1 VFSFFCSIKME
12 ENFSILPIIYWYDYI
27 IQCEERLGK
36 MGVKVLIISSDH
48 TGHGHKSI
56 TESLCEKIGRDHDI
70 NIHVV
75 DGFSLGGQTLL
86 SIGKL
91 YGPITR
97 KAENLWKMVYNISAD
112 NPTLINYFIEG
123 LIKNNFLHLLDE
135 VKPDLILS
143 VHPNFNGSIL
153 NILEKQNI
161 KIPFITLIADLVN
174 ISPLW
179 ADIRADYIISPTVEA
194 ADKCMEYGIPAENIK
209 ILGFPVRSRFF
220 RNNTNKKVRY
230 QKGAPLKCLIM
241 SGGEGVGNMKKIAEI
256 LLDHFDCTV
265 KIVAGRNAKL
275 KAKLEQSLFPQYGDK
290 VEIYGFTKNIHE
302 LMFASDIVFT
312 RGSPNVMF
320 EAIASNTPMIITGAL
335 PGQEEDNPYFAEK
348 SNLGVVCNKTDDIKQ
363 TMTELLKNDGEK
375 LNHIIDSQRK
385 FINPHAAEDIL
396 QFVLEVKDQQMEV
409 AAGLSFK

>member
-1 VFSFFCSIKME
+1 
-12 ENFSILPIIYWYDYI
+12 
-27 IQCEERLGK
+27 
-36 MGVKVLIISSDH
+36 MGIKVLIISSDH

-56 TESLCEKIGRDHDI
+56 TESLCEKVGIDHDI

-86 SIGKL
+86 TIGKL

-112 NPTLINYFIEG
+112 NPTLINRFIEG
-123 LIKNNFLHLLDE
+123 LIENNFLKLLDE

-153 NILEKQNI
+153 NILEKRYI

-179 ADIRADYIISPTVEA
+179 ADKRADYIISPTVEA
-194 ADKCMEYGIPAENIK
+194 GDKCIEYGIPEENIK
-209 ILGFPVRSRFF
+209 ILGFPVRARFF
-220 RNNTNKKVRY
+220 RNNTNKKTSY

-241 SGGEGVGNMKKIAEI
+241 SGGEGVGNMKKIAET

-275 KAKLEQSLFPQYGDK
+275 KAKLEQSLRSRYEEK
-290 VEIYGFTKNIHE
+290 VEVYGFTKNIHE
-302 LMFASDIVFT
+302 LMFVSDIVFT

-335 PGQEEDNPYFAEK
+335 PGQEEDNPSFAEK
-348 SNLGVVCNKTDDIKQ
+348 SNLGVVCKNSNEIVQ
-363 TMTELLKNDGEK
+363 TITELLENDGEK
-375 LNHIIDSQRK
+375 LNHIINCQRK

-396 QFVLEVKDQQMEV
+396 QFISDVLNHHME
-409 AAGLSFK
+409 AAASLSYH